1 MVPGWIEAI
10 DAEVCGAM
18 PRPGPFTPGEL
29 AKALDVS
36 EACAVRYILLLA
48 APATSASRRP
58 PCPPPRESGPC
69 PPRRSGAPPDPASV
83 GHGCPA
89 RGRACPTILS
99 GARLVRGQARTPNF
113 VSSR

>member
-1 MVPGWIEAI
+1 MKVAGGTAMVPGWIEAI

-48 APATSASRRP
+48 DAGRLRIEAVALPPAAGVATPPTAIRR
-58 PCPPPRESGPC
+58 
-69 PPRRSGAPPDPASV
+69 AA
-83 GHGCPA
+83 
-89 RGRACPTILS
+89 
-99 GARLVRGQARTPNF
+99 
-113 VSSR
+113 